1 VRNASTLVRT
11 DRHNPIPVITLSAL
25 FAAGMV
31 WGAYSYYQA
40 QSRAVESG
48 IGGQLAAVA
57 DLKVGQFAAWRR
69 ERIDEAQLIAGNPLL
84 RQAGGSA
91 AELETWL
98 SSLDYPAVSV
108 VDRNGRVRI
117 SAGGKSREA
126 QAGNLALAK
135 AAVRSGQVRVAD
147 LHWTPQGEISMEVAA
162 PIPGNAGSGPD
173 GAVVTRIDP
182 YRSLYPMIRRWP
194 IPSRTGESLLVPEG
208 DTVILNE
215 PGSGAPRRL
224 PDIGLPKG
232 DSPDGSGRGIRYFT
246 DYQGAPVLA
255 AVSPIPDT
263 PLRIVAKMDV
273 EEIYASLRE
282 RSRLAGLAWLAL
294 MAGYGLTLRML
305 WYARKSRMYQR
316 QNQAERERRA
326 IAERYAQLRSC
337 INDSF
342 VMADERGRITE
353 VNDRAVETYGY
364 SHDEMLALSIRQLA
378 HPSGTGCTEG
388 IWGELEARGSGLLC
402 MVHRRKD
409 GSTFPVEV
417 SVRLAEVDGRRFWQ
431 SIVRDITE
439 RKRAEAEVCRA
450 NRALRVLSACSQAL
464 VRAGTEDQLL
474 REICETVTETG
485 GYPLAWIGFAG
496 NDPQKSVR
504 SVAASGPAKAYLDG
518 IAVTWADEERGRG
531 PTGTC
536 IRTGAITMCADIRT
550 NAGFAPRTK
559 AADRSGLRSIV
570 ALPLRCGG
578 AVIGALTIYAAEP
591 DAFLAEERRLIEE
604 LAGDLAFGIEVR
616 RRELERARAEA
627 ALRQSELEFR
637 TVFEAA
643 NDAIVISDLEGRI
656 LEINEVACRR
666 LGYGREELLGMNAN
680 DIDGS
685 PPESRVVDRGLFH
698 MMAGQVFEA
707 TSRRKDGSPVPVEI
721 NARGFEFKGAPAI
734 LGVARDI
741 TERKRAEAETA
752 LRAAELDRARTE
764 AEAANR
770 AKSEFVTHMSH
781 EMRTPL
787 NGVIGMTGLLLDAG
801 LTGEQREHAEIVRD
815 CAEDLL
821 SMINSILDL
830 SKIEAGRVQ
839 LECSAFDLVEC
850 LTEIGEIM
858 APQAAAKGLS
868 YSFEGSAAPGWVY
881 GDAGRLRQIVLLL
894 VGNAIKFT
902 ERGSVELRLAGGE
915 PDSPQPV
922 WRISVRD
929 TGIGI
934 PQEKLPLLFGK
945 FAQVDSSLVRKYEGA
960 GLGLAISQ
968 ELAQLMG
975 GAIAVAS
982 DPGRGSEFTLTVPLA
997 PCAPDTAKPADA
1009 VEAAGPPP
1017 TLRPRAR
1024 RVLLA
1029 EDNAV
1034 NLKLGV
1040 RLLEKLGCRV
1050 DAAGNGREAVEM
1062 AGRLPYDLIF
1072 MDCRMP
1078 EMDGYEASRKI
1089 RSRARAG
1096 PRVPIVALTAHAVN
1110 GAREE
1115 CLQAGMDDYVTKP
1128 VRPADLERML
1138 RRWSA

>member
-1 VRNASTLVRT
+1 MRGANQLVET
-11 DRHNPIPVITLSAL
+11 DRRGLIPAISLSAL

-31 WGAYSYYQA
+31 WGAYSYYLA

-69 ERIDEAQLIAGNPLL
+69 ERIDEALLIAGNPLL
-84 RQAGGSA
+84 RRTGGVE
-91 AELETWL
+91 AELKTWL
-98 SSLDYPAVSV
+98 GSLDYPAISV

-117 SAGGKSREA
+117 SSGGKSKDSEA
-126 QAGNLALAK
+126 DILALAR
-135 AAVRSGQVRVAD
+135 VTLRSGEVRVAD
-147 LHWTPQGEISMEVAA
+147 LHWTPRGEISMEVAA
-162 PIPGNAGSGPD
+162 PIPGIGGSRPD

-194 IPSRTGESLLVPEG
+194 IPSRTGESLLVREG

-215 PGSGAPRRL
+215 PGPGAPRRL
-224 PDIGLPKG
+224 PEIASRNGDLPNRIG
-232 DSPDGSGRGIRYFT
+232 GRIRYFT
-246 DYQGAPVLA
+246 DYRGVPVLA

-273 EEIYASLRE
+273 DEIYASLRE

-294 MAGYGLTLRML
+294 LTGSGLTLRLL
-305 WYARKSRMYQR
+305 WYARKNRFYQR
-316 QNQAERERRA
+316 QSQVERERRT

-337 INDSF
+337 VNDSF

-364 SHDEMLALSIRQLA
+364 SHEELLALSVRQLA
-378 HPSGTGCTEG
+378 QPKESECLDG
-388 IWGELEARGSGLLC
+388 IWGEVEARGAGLLE
-402 MVHRRKD
+402 MVHQRKD

-439 RKRAEAEVCRA
+439 RKRAETEVCRA
-450 NRALRVLSACSQAL
+450 NRALRMLSACNQAL
-464 VRAGTEDQLL
+464 VRAGTEEQLL

-485 GYPLAWIGFAG
+485 GYPLAWIAFAG
-496 NDPQKSVR
+496 SGPQKPAR
-504 SVAASGPAKAYLDG
+504 AVAASGRAKAYLDG
-518 IAVTWADEERGRG
+518 MTVTRSGEEHGPG

-536 IRTGAITMCADIRT
+536 IRSGAIAVCADTR
-550 NAGFAPRTK
+550 GFADFEPWK
-559 AADRSGLRSIV
+559 KSADRSGLRSVI
-570 ALPLRCGG
+570 ALPLRCCG

-591 DAFLAEERRLIEE
+591 DAFLPEERRLIEE

-616 RRELERARAEA
+616 RRESERARAEA

-656 LEINEVACRR
+656 LEVNGVACRR
-666 LGYGREELLGMNAN
+666 LGYLRDELLGMNTN
-680 DIDGS
+680 DLDGS
-685 PPESRVVDRGLFH
+685 PPGERVVDRSLVH
-698 MMAGQVFEA
+698 LLEGQVFEA
-707 TSRRKDGSPVPVEI
+707 VSRRKDGSLVPVEVS
-721 NARGFEFKGAPAI
+721 ARGFEFKGEPAI

-741 TERKRAEAETA
+741 TERKRTEVEAA
-752 LRAAELDRARTE
+752 IRAAELERAWAG

-770 AKSEFVTHMSH
+770 AKSDFLTHMSH

-787 NGVIGMTGLLLDAG
+787 NGVVGMTGLLLDTE
-801 LTGEQREHAEIVRD
+801 LTGEQREHAETVRD
-815 CAEDLL
+815 CADALL

-830 SKIEAGRVQ
+830 SKIEAGRMQ

-850 LTEIGEIM
+850 LREIGGIM
-858 APQAAAKGLS
+858 APQAGAKGLS
-868 YSFEGSAAPGWVY
+868 YAFDGGAPPTWVY
-881 GDAGRLRQIVLLL
+881 GDAGRLRQIVLNL
-894 VGNAIKFT
+894 VRNAIKFT
-902 ERGSVELRLAGGE
+902 ESGSVELRLANGE
-915 PDSPQPV
+915 ADSPRPAF
-922 WRISVRD
+922 RISVSD

-934 PQEKLPLLFGK
+934 PKEKLPLLFGK

-968 ELAQLMG
+968 ELARLMG
-975 GAIAVAS
+975 GGIAVAS
-982 DPGRGSEFTLTVPLA
+982 DPGRGSEFTLTVPLT
-997 PCAPDTAKPADA
+997 PCAPDTA
-1009 VEAAGPPP
+1009 GPPR

-1040 RLLEKLGCRV
+1040 RLLERLGCRV
-1050 DAAGNGREAVEM
+1050 DAAGNGREALDM
-1062 AGRLPYDLIF
+1062 AERFPYDLIF

-1089 RSRARAG
+1089 RSRPISG
-1096 PRVPIVALTAHAVN
+1096 PRVPIVALTAHAVD
-1110 GAREE
+1110 GAREK

-1138 RRWSA
+1138 LRWSA

>member
-1 VRNASTLVRT
+1 
-11 DRHNPIPVITLSAL
+11 
-25 FAAGMV
+25 MV

-84 RQAGGSA
+84 RQAGGSQ

-98 SSLDYPAVSV
+98 GNLDYPATSV

-117 SAGGKSREA
+117 SSGSKSKESEA
-126 QAGNLALAK
+126 DNLALAG
-135 AAVRSGQVRVAD
+135 AALRSGQVRVAD
-147 LHWTPQGEISMEVAA
+147 LHWTSQGEISMEVAA
-162 PIPGNAGSGPD
+162 PIPGDGGSGPA

-194 IPSRTGESLLVPEG
+194 VPSRTGESLLVPEG

-215 PGSGAPRRL
+215 PGPGAPRRL
-224 PDIGLPKG
+224 PEIGLPNADLTDRLG
-232 DSPDGSGRGIRYFT
+232 GGLRYFT
-246 DYQGAPVLA
+246 DYRGAPVLA
-255 AVSPIPDT
+255 AVSPIPET

-273 EEIYASLRE
+273 DEIYASLRE

-294 MAGYGLTLRML
+294 LAGYGLAAGLF
-305 WYARKSRMYQR
+305 WYARKNRLYR
-316 QNQAERERRA
+316 LQNQVERERRA
-326 IAERYAQLRSC
+326 MAERYAQLRSC
-337 INDSF
+337 VNDSL
-342 VMADERGRITE
+342 VMTDEGGRITE
-353 VNDRAVETYGY
+353 VNDRAVESYGY
-364 SHDEMLALSIRQLA
+364 SHEELLALTIRQLA
-378 HPSGTGCTEG
+378 HPSESGRMDR
-388 IWGELEARGSGLLC
+388 IWDEVEARGFGMLDT
-402 MVHRRKD
+402 MHQRED
-409 GSTFPVEV
+409 GSAFPVEV
-417 SVRLAEVDGRRFWQ
+417 SVRLAEVDGRKFWQ
-431 SIVRDITE
+431 NVIRDITK

-450 NRALRVLSACSQAL
+450 NRALRVLSSCNQAL
-464 VRAGTEDQLL
+464 VRAGTEEQLL

-496 NDPQKSVR
+496 DDPQKTVR
-504 SVAASGPAKAYLDG
+504 VMAGSGRAKAYLDG
-518 IAVTWADEERGRG
+518 MTVTWSEEEHGRG

-536 IRTGAITMCADIRT
+536 IRTGAIAVCADT
-550 NAGFAPRTK
+550 QVSADFGPWKENAGRFGFK
-559 AADRSGLRSIV
+559 SVIG
-570 ALPLRCGG
+570 LPLRCGG
-578 AVIGALTIYAAEP
+578 AVMGALTIYAAEP
-591 DAFLAEERRLIEE
+591 DAFRPEERRLIEE

-616 RRELERARAEA
+616 RRESERARAEA

-643 NDAIVISDLEGRI
+643 NDAIVISNLAGRI
-656 LEINEVACRR
+656 LEINGVACQR
-666 LGYGREELLGMNAN
+666 LGYGREELLRMSA
-680 DIDGS
+680 DEIDGS
-685 PPESRVVDRGLFH
+685 PPEERVMDRSLAQ
-698 MMAGQVFEA
+698 MLEGQVFEA
-707 TSRRKDGSPVPVEI
+707 TSRRKDGSLVAVEI
-721 NARGFEFKGAPAI
+721 NARGFEFKGEPAI

-741 TERKRAEAETA
+741 TERKQGEAETA
-752 LRAAELDRARTE
+752 LRATELERARTE

-770 AKSEFVTHMSH
+770 AKSEFLTHMSH

-787 NGVIGMTGLLLDAG
+787 NGVVGMTGLLLDAG
-801 LTGEQREHAEIVRD
+801 LTGEQREHAETVRD
-815 CAEDLL
+815 CADALL

-830 SKIEAGRVQ
+830 SKIETGRVQ

-850 LTEIGEIM
+850 LEEISEIM

-868 YSFEGSAAPGWVY
+868 YVYDGGATPRWVY
-881 GDAGRLRQIVLLL
+881 GDAGRLRQIVFNL

-902 ERGSVELRLAGGE
+902 ERGAVELRLARGE
-915 PDSPQPV
+915 ADAARPAC
-922 WRISVRD
+922 RISVVD

-934 PQEKLPLLFGK
+934 PQEKQPLLFGK
-945 FAQVDSSLVRKYEGA
+945 FAQVDSSMVRKYEGA
-960 GLGLAISQ
+960 GLGLVISQ
-968 ELAQLMG
+968 ELARLMG
-975 GAIAVAS
+975 GEIAVAS
-982 DPGRGSEFTLTVPLA
+982 DPGHGSEFTLTVPLA
-997 PCAPDTAKPADA
+997 PCTPAAAEPVDGS
-1009 VEAAGPPP
+1009 EAASPQP
-1017 TLRPRAR
+1017 TLRSRAR

-1040 RLLEKLGCRV
+1040 RLLERLGCRV

-1062 AGRLPYDLIF
+1062 AERFPYDLIF

-1089 RSRARAG
+1089 RSRPLRG
-1096 PRVPIVALTAHAVN
+1096 PRVPIVALTAHAIN

-1115 CLQAGMDDYVTKP
+1115 CLQAGMDDFVTKP

-1138 RRWSA
+1138 LRWSP

>member
-1 VRNASTLVRT
+1 VKT
-11 DRHNPIPVITLSAL
+11 DRHNLTAVISLSAF

-31 WGAYSYYQA
+31 WGGYAYYQA

-84 RQAGGSA
+84 RRAGGSE

-98 SSLDYPAVSV
+98 GSLDYPAISV
-108 VDRNGRVRI
+108 VDRNGRMRI
-117 SAGGKSREA
+117 SIGGKSKESEA
-126 QAGNLALAK
+126 DNLALAG
-135 AAVRSGQVRVAD
+135 AALRSGQVRVAD
-147 LHWTPQGEISMEVAA
+147 LHWTSQGEISMEVAA
-162 PIPGNAGSGPD
+162 PIPGSAGGGPD

-182 YRSLYPMIRRWP
+182 YRSLYPMIRMWP
-194 IPSRTGESLLVPEG
+194 IPSQTGESLLVPEG

-215 PGSGAPRRL
+215 PGPGAPRRL
-224 PDIGLPKG
+224 PEIGSPNGNLP
-232 DSPDGSGRGIRYFT
+232 DRSGGGIRYFT
-246 DYQGAPVLA
+246 DYREAPVLA

-294 MAGYGLTLRML
+294 IAGYGLILWLL
-305 WYARKSRMYQR
+305 WYARKNRFYQR
-316 QNQAERERRA
+316 QNQVERERRA
-326 IAERYAQLRSC
+326 MAERYAQLRSC
-337 INDSF
+337 VNDSL

-353 VNDRAVETYGY
+353 ANDRAVESYGY
-364 SHDEMLALSIRQLA
+364 SHEELLALPVRQLA
-378 HPSGTGCTEG
+378 HPSESGRLDGF
-388 IWGELEARGSGLLC
+388 WGEVEAGGFGLLE
-402 MVHRRKD
+402 MVHQRKD

-417 SVRLAEVDGRRFWQ
+417 SARLAEVDGRRSWQ
-431 SIVRDITE
+431 CIVRDITK
-439 RKRAEAEVCRA
+439 RKRAETEVGRA
-450 NRALRVLSACSQAL
+450 NRALRVLSACNQAL
-464 VRAGTEDQLL
+464 VRAGSEEQLL
-474 REICETVTETG
+474 REICGIMTETG
-485 GYPLAWIGFAG
+485 GYPLAWIGFTG
-496 NDPQKSVR
+496 NDPQKTVH
-504 SVAASGPAKAYLDG
+504 VAAASGRAKDYLD
-518 IAVTWADEERGRG
+518 ALTVTWSEEEHGRG
-531 PTGTC
+531 PSGTC
-536 IRTGAITMCADIRT
+536 IRTGAIAVCADTQLSADFGPWRES
-550 NAGFAPRTK
+550 AGRFGFK
-559 AADRSGLRSIV
+559 SVI

-591 DAFLAEERRLIEE
+591 DAYLPEERRLIEE
-604 LAGDLAFGIEVR
+604 LAGDLAFGIDMR

-627 ALRQSELEFR
+627 ALRRSELEFR

-656 LEINEVACRR
+656 LEINGVACRR
-666 LGYGREELLGMNAN
+666 LGYSREELLGMNAN
-680 DIDGS
+680 DLDGS
-685 PPESRVVDRGLFH
+685 PAGERVVDRSLVQLLE
-698 MMAGQVFEA
+698 GQVFEA
-707 TSRRKDGSPVPVEI
+707 VSRRKDGSVVPVEVS
-721 NARGFEFKGAPAI
+721 ARGFEFQGKPAI

-741 TERKRAEAETA
+741 EERKRTEVEAA
-752 LRAAELDRARTE
+752 IRAAELELAWAG

-770 AKSEFVTHMSH
+770 AKSDFLTHMSH

-787 NGVIGMTGLLLDAG
+787 NGIVGMTGLLLDAG
-801 LTGEQREHAEIVRD
+801 LTGEQREHAETVRD
-815 CAEDLL
+815 CADALL
-821 SMINSILDL
+821 STINSILDL
-830 SKIEAGRVQ
+830 SKIEAGRMQ

-850 LTEIGEIM
+850 LKEIGEIM
-858 APQAAAKGLS
+858 APQACAKGLA
-868 YSFEGSAAPGWVY
+868 YVFDGGAPPRWVY
-881 GDAGRLRQIVLLL
+881 GDAGRLRQIVLHL

-902 ERGSVELRLAGGE
+902 ESGSVELRLASGE
-915 PDSPQPV
+915 ADSPQPV
-922 WRISVRD
+922 CRITVTD

-968 ELAQLMG
+968 QLAQLMG

-982 DPGRGSEFTLTVPLA
+982 EPGHGSEFTLTVPLA
-997 PCAPDTAKPADA
+997 PCAPATAEPAGA
-1009 VEAAGPPP
+1009 AEAAGPQP

-1034 NLKLGV
+1034 NLRLGV
-1040 RLLEKLGCRV
+1040 RLLERLGCRV

-1062 AGRLPYDLIF
+1062 AERFPYDLIF

-1089 RSRARAG
+1089 RSRPLTG

-1138 RRWSA
+1138 LRWSA

>member
-1 VRNASTLVRT
+1 M
-11 DRHNPIPVITLSAL
+11 
-25 FAAGMV
+25 G

-40 QSRAVESG
+40 QRQAVESG

-84 RQAGGSA
+84 RRNGGSR

-98 SSLDYPAVSV
+98 ASLDCPAIVL
-108 VDRNGRVRI
+108 VDRNGHVRI
-117 SAGGKSREA
+117 SIGGELKESA
-126 QAGNLALAK
+126 AANLALAE
-135 AAVRSGQVRVAD
+135 AALRTGQVRVAD
-147 LHWTPQGEISMEVAA
+147 LHWTPEGEISMEVAA
-162 PIPGNAGSGPD
+162 PIPGSAGSGPE
-173 GAVVTRIDP
+173 GAVLTRIDP

-194 IPSRTGESLLVPEG
+194 IPSRSGESLLVPEG

-215 PGSGAPRRL
+215 TGPGASRRL
-224 PDIGLPKG
+224 PEIGSPRGDLPER
-232 DSPDGSGRGIRYFT
+232 SGGGVRYFT
-246 DYQGAPVLA
+246 DYRGVPVLA

-282 RSRLAGLAWLAL
+282 RSRLAGLVGLVL
-294 MAGYGLTLRML
+294 MAGCGVTLRLL
-305 WYARKSRMYQR
+305 WYARKSRIYQR
-316 QNQAERERRA
+316 QNQVERERRA
-326 IAERYAQLRSC
+326 IAERYAHLRSC
-337 INDSF
+337 VNDSF
-342 VMADERGRITE
+342 VTADERGRITE

-364 SHDEMLALSIRQLA
+364 SHDEMLALSLGQLA
-378 HPSGTGCTEG
+378 YPPESASPGGT
-388 IWGELEARGSGLLC
+388 WGAVEARGFGLLE
-402 MVHRRKD
+402 MVHQRKD

-417 SVRLAEVDGRRFWQ
+417 SVRLAEVDGQRFWQ
-431 SIVRDITE
+431 IVVRDITA
-439 RKRAEAEVCRA
+439 RKRAEAEVSRA
-450 NRALRVLSACSQAL
+450 NRALRVLSACNQAL

-474 REICETVTETG
+474 REICEAVTETG

-496 NDPQKSVR
+496 KDPEKTVR
-504 SVAASGPAKAYLDG
+504 AVAASGPAKGYLD
-518 IAVTWADEERGRG
+518 AVALNLPDEVSGRG
-531 PTGTC
+531 PVGTC
-536 IRTGAITMCADIRT
+536 IRTGAIAVCADTQLSAEFGPWRES
-550 NAGFAPRTK
+550 AGQFN
-559 AADRSGLRSIV
+559 LRSLM
-570 ALPLRCGG
+570 ALPLRRDSG
-578 AVIGALTIYAAEP
+578 VIGALTIYAAEP
-591 DAFLAEERRLIEE
+591 DAFQPEERGLIEE

-643 NDAIVISDLEGRI
+643 NDAIVISDLKGRI
-656 LEINEVACRR
+656 LEINGVACQG
-666 LGYGREELLGMNAN
+666 LGYSREELLGMNTN
-680 DIDGS
+680 GLDGS
-685 PPESRVVDRGLFH
+685 PPGGRVADRSLDQLL
-698 MMAGQVFEA
+698 AGQVFEA
-707 TSRRKDGSPVPVEI
+707 VTRRKDGSLAPVEVS
-721 NARGFEFKGAPAI
+721 ARGFEFKGKPAI
-734 LGVARDI
+734 LGVSRDI
-741 TERKRAEAETA
+741 TERKRTEVEAA
-752 LRAAELDRARTE
+752 IRAAELERAWAE

-770 AKSEFVTHMSH
+770 AKSDFLTHMSH

-787 NGVIGMTGLLLDAG
+787 NGIVGMTGLLLDGG
-801 LTGEQREHAEIVRD
+801 LTGERREHAETVRD
-815 CAEDLL
+815 CADTLL
-821 SMINSILDL
+821 GLINSILDL

-850 LTEIGEIM
+850 LRETGEIM
-858 APQAAAKGLS
+858 APVARAKGLS
-868 YSFEGSAAPGWVY
+868 YAFDGGAAPRWVH
-881 GDAGRLRQIVLLL
+881 GDAGRLRQIVLNL
-894 VGNAIKFT
+894 VANSVKFT

-915 PDSPQPV
+915 ADSPQPV
-922 WRISVRD
+922 WRISVAD

-934 PQEKLPLLFGK
+934 PREKLPLLFGR

-960 GLGLAISQ
+960 GLGLAISRD
-968 ELAQLMG
+968 LARLMG
-975 GAIAVAS
+975 GAITVAS
-982 DPGRGSEFTLTVPLA
+982 EPGRGSEFTLTVPLTV
-997 PCAPDTAKPADA
+997 CAPRAAEPADA
-1009 VEAAGPPP
+1009 GDSAGPRP

-1040 RLLEKLGCRV
+1040 RLLERMGCRV

-1062 AGRLPYDLIF
+1062 AERFPYDLIF

-1089 RSRARAG
+1089 RSRPPAG
-1096 PRVPIVALTAHAVN
+1096 RRVPIVALTAHAVN

-1138 RRWSA
+1138 LRWSA